1 MIRDLDYNTL
11 RKAVQRKGHAWFE
24 KASRPYD
31 INLVGIRNKSTVP
44 DYFDDTLCVAY
55 LDLNGYA
62 RLFTCPVTVDP
73 SLYYIKNP
81 INSSGAL
88 IIKPGQYR
96 TAYKLGKHRGYDAI
110 VQVKPITVI
119 RDFNKDGK
127 LDFKSG
133 REQSGC
139 FGANIHRTLPDGIAK
154 TVQKFSAGCQVVQS
168 IDDFKYVYSLI
179 RRQSIVLGTDYVSY
193 TLLEEKDF

>member
-11 RKAVQRKGHAWFE
+11 RKVVQRKGYAWFE
-24 KASRPYD
+24 KVSRPYD
-31 INLVGIRNKSTVP
+31 INVIGIRNKSTVP

-62 RLFTCPVTVDP
+62 RLFTCPITVDP

-96 TAYKLGKHRGYDAI
+96 AAYRLGKHRGYDAI
-110 VQVKPITVI
+110 VQVKPIIVI
-119 RDFNKDGK
+119 RDYNKDNK

-133 REQSGC
+133 REQTGV
-139 FGANIHRTLPDGIAK
+139 FAANIHRTLPDGIAK
-154 TVQKFSAGCQVVQS
+154 TIQRFSAGCQVIQS

-179 RRQSIVLGTDYVSY
+179 RRQKICLDTDFVTY
-193 TLLEEKDF
+193 TLLEERDF